1 MNFRSNTAY
10 LLCGQ
15 YNQRK
20 SFNFSIYPVD
30 SAGLH
35 GRSFEIAVDP
45 FLTQGKE
52 IYYIYMSTG
61 ESLFVTQDEIIIKEI
76 I

>member
-1 MNFRSNTAY
+1 VGNITKGS
-10 LLCGQ
+10 LLIFQ
-15 YNQRK
+15 FTQWTQQVYMA
-20 SFNFSIYPVD
+20 VV
-30 SAGLH
+30 L
-35 GRSFEIAVDP
+35 EIAVDP

>member
-1 MNFRSNTAY
+1 MAVV
-10 LLCGQ
+10 L
-15 YNQRK
+15 
-20 SFNFSIYPVD
+20 
-30 SAGLH
+30 
-35 GRSFEIAVDP
+35 EIAVDP

-61 ESLFVTQDEIIIKEI
+61 ESLFVTEDEIIIKEI

>member
-1 MNFRSNTAY
+1 VSNISKGT
-10 LLCGQ
+10 LLIFQ
-15 YNQRK
+15 FTQWTEQVYMA
-20 SFNFSIYPVD
+20 VV
-30 SAGLH
+30 L
-35 GRSFEIAVDP
+35 EIAVDP

-61 ESLFVTQDEIIIKEI
+61 ESLFVTEDEIIIKEI